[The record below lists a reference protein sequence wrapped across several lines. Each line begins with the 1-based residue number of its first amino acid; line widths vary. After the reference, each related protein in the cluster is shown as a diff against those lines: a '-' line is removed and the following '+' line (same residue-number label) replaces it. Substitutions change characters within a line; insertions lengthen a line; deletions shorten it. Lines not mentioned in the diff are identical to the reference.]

1 MTELSSIRNFSIVA
15 HIDHGKSTLA
25 DRLIQFCGGLTDREM
40 KEQVLDS
47 MELERERGITIKA
60 QTVRLSY
67 KSNDGKT
74 YILNIMDTP
83 GHVDFSYEV
92 SRSLSACDGVLLLVD
107 ATQGLEAQTIAHY
120 NVASEL
126 GLKIIPVINKI
137 DLPSANTDSV
147 LSDLS
152 ELLHIDKKEI
162 LKVSAKSG
170 MGVDKLIERIII
182 DIPEPKGNL
191 SNSLKAFII
200 DSWFDNYLGIVVL
213 IKVVD
218 GSIELKDKI
227 KVLSNKREFI
237 VDKLGTFNPEM
248 TNLST
253 LSSGMVGFMIA
264 SIKTLDSA
272 PVGDTIVL
280 AKDENALPLAGF
292 KKIQPRVYS
301 GFYPVD
307 SNDYQESKKA
317 LDKLS
322 LNDNSFTYEPESS
335 QSLGH
340 GFRCGFLGLLHMEI
354 IRERVQR
361 EYNLEFLMTVPSVTY
376 RIEDKKGQ
384 TLDIRKPSDLPD
396 DNSLKCYYEPIALI
410 SIVTPSQYLGSVIEL
425 CTSKRGAQQDLI
437 YRSNMVEIRYE
448 IPLSEII
455 YDFFDT
461 LKSASKGYA
470 SYDYDIIDYRESKM
484 LRLDIHVNKKKV
496 DALSQ
501 ILHKDNAYKRS
512 KELIENLKKLIPRQ
526 NFEITIQGCV
536 GSKVLSSTSIRGYR
550 KDVTAKLYGGDV
562 TRKMKLLKKQKEGKK
577 KMKKIGNVEIP
588 REAFYKF
595 LSTSD

>member
-1 MTELSSIRNFSIVA
+1 MNIRNIAIVA

-25 DRLIQFCGGLTDREM
+25 DRLIEKYGDISSRNM

-47 MELERERGITIKA
+47 MDLERERGITIKA
-60 QTVRLSY
+60 QTVSLKVDY
-67 KSNDGKT
+67 KEHK
-74 YILNIMDTP
+74 YNINIIDTP

-137 DLPSANTDSV
+137 DLPSANTESV

-170 MGVDKLIERIII
+170 MGVDNLIERIII

-410 SIVTPSQYLGSVIEL
+410 SIVTPPQYLGSVIEL
-425 CTSKRGAQQDLI
+425 CTSKRGVQQDLI

>member
-1 MTELSSIRNFSIVA
+1 MNIRNIAIVA

-25 DRLIQFCGGLTDREM
+25 DRLIEKYSEISSRNM
-40 KEQVLDS
+40 KEQILDS
-47 MELERERGITIKA
+47 MDLERERGITIKA
-60 QTVRLSY
+60 QTVS
-67 KSNDGKT
+67 
-74 YILNIMDTP
+74 LNAEHDSEKYNINIIDTP

-92 SRSLSACDGVLLLVD
+92 SRSLSACDGVILLVD
-107 ATQGLEAQTIAHY
+107 ATQGLEAQTIAHF
-120 NVASEL
+120 NVAIEL

-137 DLPSANTDSV
+137 DLPSADVISV
-147 LSDLS
+147 KKDLS
-152 ELLHIDKKEI
+152 ELLSIEQSQI
-162 LKVSAKSG
+162 LEVSAKSG
-170 MGVDKLIERIII
+170 IGIDNLIDRIVT
-182 DIPEPKGNL
+182 DIPSPNGLKT
-191 SNSLKAFII
+191 NSLRAFII

-218 GSIELKDKI
+218 GTISLKDKI
-227 KVLSNKREFI
+227 KVYSNKREFI
-237 VDKLGTFNPEM
+237 VDKLGTFTPSM
-248 TNLST
+248 KDSSKLSA
-253 LSSGMVGFMIA
+253 GQVGFMIA

-272 PVGDTIVL
+272 PVGDTIL
-280 AKDENALPLAGF
+280 DSKNDSSHPLPGF

-376 RIEDKKGQ
+376 RVENKKGQ
-384 TLDIRKPSDLPD
+384 LNDIRKPSDLPD
-396 DNSLKCYYEPIALI
+396 DNSIKCYYEPIALI

-425 CTSKRGAQQDLI
+425 CTSKRGSQKNLI
-437 YRSNMVEIRYE
+437 YRSNMAEIKYE

-470 SYDYDIIDYRESKM
+470 SYDYDIIDYKESKM
-484 LRLDIHVNKKKV
+484 IRLDIHVNKKKV

-501 ILHKDNAYKRS
+501 ILHKDNSYRRS
-512 KELIENLKKLIPRQ
+512 RELIENLKKLIPRQ

-536 GSKVLSSTSIRGYR
+536 GSKILSSTSIRGYR

-595 LSTSD
+595 LSTTE

>member
-1 MTELSSIRNFSIVA
+1 MNIRNIAIVA

-25 DRLIQFCGGLTDREM
+25 DRMIEKYGDISSRKM
-40 KEQVLDS
+40 KEQILDS
-47 MELERERGITIKA
+47 MDLERERGITIKA
-60 QTVRLSY
+60 QTVSLNKSY
-67 KSNDGKT
+67 LGQE
-74 YILNIMDTP
+74 YNINIIDTP

-92 SRSLSACDGVLLLVD
+92 SRSLSACDGVILLVD
-107 ATQGLEAQTIAHY
+107 ATQGLEAQTIAHF
-120 NVASEL
+120 NVARDL

-137 DLPSANTDSV
+137 DLPSADTDAV
-147 LSDLS
+147 KKDLS
-152 ELLHIDKKEI
+152 ELLEIDSSEI
-162 LKVSAKSG
+162 LNVSAKSG
-170 MGVDKLIERIII
+170 VGVDELIEKIII
-182 DIPEPKGNL
+182 NIPEPKGLINGD
-191 SNSLKAFII
+191 LKAFII

-213 IKVVD
+213 VKIID
-218 GSIELKDKI
+218 GQISLKDKI
-227 KVLSNKREFI
+227 KVFSNKREFI
-237 VDKLGTFNPEM
+237 VDKLGTFNPTM
-248 TNLST
+248 TN
-253 LSSGMVGFMIA
+253 SSILKSGQVGFMIA

-272 PVGDTIVL
+272 PVGDTIIL
-280 AKDENALPLAGF
+280 AKNDNATALAGF

-376 RIEDKKGQ
+376 RVENKKGEIN
-384 TLDIRKPSDLPD
+384 DIRKPSDLPD
-396 DNSLKCYYEPIALI
+396 DNSIKCYYEPIALI
-410 SIVTPSQYLGSVIEL
+410 SIVTPSQHLGSVIEL
-425 CTSKRGAQQDLI
+425 CTSKRGIQKDLI
-437 YRSNMVEIRYE
+437 YRSNMAEIKYE

-484 LRLDIHVNKKKV
+484 IRLDIHVNQKKI

-501 ILHKDNAYKRS
+501 ILHKDNSYRRS
-512 KELIENLKKLIPRQ
+512 RELIENLKKLIPRQ
-526 NFEITIQGCV
+526 SFEITIQGCV
-536 GSKVLSSTSIRGYR
+536 GAKILSSTSIKGYR

-595 LSTSD
+595 LSTSEE

>member
-1 MTELSSIRNFSIVA
+1 MNIRNIAIVA

-25 DRLIQFCGGLTDREM
+25 DRLIEKYGDISSRNM

-47 MELERERGITIKA
+47 MDLERERGITIKA
-60 QTVRLSY
+60 QTVSLKVDY
-67 KSNDGKT
+67 NKQK
-74 YILNIMDTP
+74 YNINIIDTP

-147 LSDLS
+147 SSDLS

-213 IKVVD
+213 IKVED
-218 GSIELKDKI
+218 GSIQLKDKI

-410 SIVTPSQYLGSVIEL
+410 SIVTPPQYLGSVIEL

>member
-1 MTELSSIRNFSIVA
+1 MYIRNIAIVA

-25 DRLIQFCGGLTDREM
+25 DRLIEKFGDISSRNM
-40 KEQVLDS
+40 KEQFLDS
-47 MELERERGITIKA
+47 MDLERERGITIKA
-60 QTVRLSY
+60 QTVSLMTKY
-67 KSNDGKT
+67 QDDD
-74 YILNIMDTP
+74 YNINIIDTP

-107 ATQGLEAQTIAHY
+107 ATQGLEAQTIAHF
-120 NVASEL
+120 NVAREL

-137 DLPSANTDSV
+137 DLPSADSDSV
-147 LSDLS
+147 SKDLS
-152 ELLHIDKKEI
+152 ELLSIDESKI
-162 LKVSAKSG
+162 IRVSAKSG
-170 MGVDKLIERIII
+170 IGVDELMERIVV
-182 DIPEPKGNL
+182 DIPEPKG
-191 SNSLKAFII
+191 STDMKLKAFII

-213 IKVVD
+213 IKIVD
-218 GSIELKDKI
+218 GKIKLKDKI
-227 KVLSNKREFI
+227 KVFSNKREYF
-237 VDKLGTFNPEM
+237 VDKLGTFKPTM
-248 TNLST
+248 TDASS
-253 LSSGMVGFMIA
+253 LSSGQVGFMIA

-272 PVGDTIVL
+272 PVGDTIIMSNNDDV
-280 AKDENALPLAGF
+280 KPLPGF

-376 RIEDKKGQ
+376 RVENKKGEID
-384 TLDIRKPSDLPD
+384 DIRKPSDLPD
-396 DNSLKCYYEPIALI
+396 DNSIKCYYEPIALI

-425 CTSKRGAQQDLI
+425 CTSKRGTQKDLI
-437 YRSNMVEIRYE
+437 YRSNMAEIKYE

-470 SYDYDIIDYRESKM
+470 SYDYDIIDYKESKM
-484 LRLDIHVNKKKV
+484 IRLDIHVNKKKV

-501 ILHKDNAYKRS
+501 ILHKDNAYRRS
-512 KELIENLKKLIPRQ
+512 RELIENLKKLIPRQ

-536 GSKVLSSTSIRGYR
+536 GSKILSSTSIRGYR

-595 LSTSD
+595 LSTTE

>member
-1 MTELSSIRNFSIVA
+1 MNIRNIAIVA

-25 DRLIQFCGGLTDREM
+25 DRLIEKYGDISSRNM

-47 MELERERGITIKA
+47 MDLERERGITIKA
-60 QTVRLSY
+60 QTVSLKVDY
-67 KSNDGKT
+67 NKQK
-74 YILNIMDTP
+74 YNINIIDTP

-126 GLKIIPVINKI
+126 GLKIIPVVNKI

-147 LSDLS
+147 SSDLS
-152 ELLHIDKKEI
+152 ALLHIDKKEI

-170 MGVDKLIERIII
+170 IGVDKLIERIII

-218 GSIELKDKI
+218 GSIELKNKI

>member
-1 MTELSSIRNFSIVA
+1 MNIRNIAIVA

-25 DRLIQFCGGLTDREM
+25 DRLIEKYGSINSRNM
-40 KEQVLDS
+40 KDQVLDS
-47 MELERERGITIKA
+47 MDLERERGITIKA
-60 QTVRLSY
+60 QTVS
-67 KSNDGKT
+67 
-74 YILNIMDTP
+74 LNVIHNNQEYNINIIDTP

-120 NVASEL
+120 NVASDL
-126 GLKIIPVINKI
+126 GLRIIPVINKI
-137 DLPSANTDSV
+137 DLPSADTKSV
-147 LSDLS
+147 SKDLS
-152 ELLHIDKKEI
+152 ELLGIDEDEI
-162 LKVSAKSG
+162 LHASAKSG
-170 MGVDKLIERIII
+170 IGIQEIIERVIN
-182 DIPEPKGNL
+182 DIPMPKGE
-191 SNSLKAFII
+191 SDKPMKAFII

-213 IKVVD
+213 IKIIN
-218 GSIELKDKI
+218 GSIKLKDKI
-227 KVLSNKREFI
+227 KVISNKREFI
-237 VDKLGTFNPEM
+237 VDKLGTFNPDM
-248 TNLST
+248 TNLPA
-253 LSSGMVGFMIA
+253 LNSGMVGFMIA

-272 PVGDTIVL
+272 PVGDTITISSDQN
-280 AKDENALPLAGF
+280 ATALPGF

-376 RIEDKKGQ
+376 RVEDKTGKVSN
-384 TLDIRKPSDLPD
+384 IRKPSDLPD
-396 DNSLKCYYEPIALI
+396 DNSIKCYYEPIALI

-425 CTSKRGAQQDLI
+425 CTSKRATQKDLI

-484 LRLDIHVNKKKV
+484 IRLDIHVNKKGRRV
-496 DALSQ
+496 ISNTSQ
-501 ILHKDNAYKRS
+501 R
-512 KELIENLKKLIPRQ
+512 
-526 NFEITIQGCV
+526 
-536 GSKVLSSTSIRGYR
+536 
-550 KDVTAKLYGGDV
+550 
-562 TRKMKLLKKQKEGKK
+562 
-577 KMKKIGNVEIP
+577 
-588 REAFYKF
+588 
-595 LSTSD
+595 

>member
-1 MTELSSIRNFSIVA
+1 MNIRNIAIVA

-25 DRLIQFCGGLTDREM
+25 DRLIEKYGAISSRNM

-47 MELERERGITIKA
+47 MDLERERGITIKA
-60 QTVRLSY
+60 QTVNLKVDY
-67 KSNDGKT
+67 NKQK
-74 YILNIMDTP
+74 YNINIIDTP

-170 MGVDKLIERIII
+170 MGVDNLIERIII
-182 DIPEPKGNL
+182 DIPEPKGNI

-410 SIVTPSQYLGSVIEL
+410 SIVTPPQYLGSVIEL

>member
-1 MTELSSIRNFSIVA
+1 MNIRNIAIVA

-25 DRLIQFCGGLTDREM
+25 DRLIEKYGDISSRNM
-40 KEQVLDS
+40 KEQILDS
-47 MELERERGITIKA
+47 MDLERERGITIKA
-60 QTVRLSY
+60 QTVSL
-67 KSNDGKT
+67 KST
-74 YILNIMDTP
+74 YMGDTYNINIIDTP

-92 SRSLSACDGVLLLVD
+92 SRSLSACDGVMLLVD
-107 ATQGLEAQTIAHY
+107 ATQGLEAQTIAHF
-120 NVASEL
+120 NMAREL
-126 GLKIIPVINKI
+126 NLIIIPVINKI
-137 DLPSANTDSV
+137 DLPSADV
-147 LSDLS
+147 EAVKKDLS
-152 ELLHIDKKEI
+152 ELLDINQNEI
-162 LKVSAKSG
+162 LSVSAKSG
-170 MGVDKLIERIII
+170 LGVEDLMERIII
-182 DIPEPKGNL
+182 DIPEPKGQI
-191 SNSLKAFII
+191 SKALKAFII

-213 IKVVD
+213 IKIID
-218 GSIELKDKI
+218 GTINIKDKI
-227 KVLSNKREFI
+227 KVFSNKREFL
-237 VDKLGTFNPEM
+237 VDKLGTFNPTM
-248 TNLST
+248 TNSSK
-253 LSSGMVGFMIA
+253 LSSGQVGFMIA

-272 PVGDTIVL
+272 PVGDTIL
-280 AKDENALPLAGF
+280 ISKNDLSAPLPGF

-376 RIEDKKGQ
+376 RVENKKGDIN
-384 TLDIRKPSDLPD
+384 DIRKPSDLPD
-396 DNSLKCYYEPIALI
+396 DNSIKCYYEPIALI
-410 SIVTPSQYLGSVIEL
+410 SIVTPSEYLGSVIEL
-425 CTSKRGAQQDLI
+425 CTSKRGIQKDLI
-437 YRSNMVEIRYE
+437 YRSNMAEIKYE

-470 SYDYDIIDYRESKM
+470 SYDYDIIDYRESSM
-484 LRLDIHVNKKKV
+484 IRLDILVNKKKI

-501 ILHKDNAYKRS
+501 ILHKDNSYRRS
-512 KELIENLKKLIPRQ
+512 RELIENLKKLIPRQ
-526 NFEITIQGCV
+526 SFEITIQGCV
-536 GSKVLSSTSIRGYR
+536 GAKILSSTSIKGYR

-595 LSTSD
+595 LSTSEE

>member
-1 MTELSSIRNFSIVA
+1 MNIRNIAIVA

-25 DRLIQFCGGLTDREM
+25 DRMIEKYGDISSRKM
-40 KEQVLDS
+40 KEQILDS
-47 MELERERGITIKA
+47 MDLERERGITIKA
-60 QTVRLSY
+60 QTVSLNKSY
-67 KSNDGKT
+67 LGQE
-74 YILNIMDTP
+74 YNINIIDTP

-92 SRSLSACDGVLLLVD
+92 SRSLSACDGVILLVD
-107 ATQGLEAQTIAHY
+107 ATQGLEAQTIAHF
-120 NVASEL
+120 NVARDL

-137 DLPSANTDSV
+137 DLPSADTDAV
-147 LSDLS
+147 KKDLS
-152 ELLHIDKKEI
+152 ELLEIDSSEI
-162 LKVSAKSG
+162 LNVSAKSG
-170 MGVDKLIERIII
+170 VGVDELIEKIII
-182 DIPEPKGNL
+182 NIPEPKGLINGD
-191 SNSLKAFII
+191 LKAFII

-213 IKVVD
+213 VKIID
-218 GSIELKDKI
+218 GQISLKDKI
-227 KVLSNKREFI
+227 KVFSNKREFI
-237 VDKLGTFNPEM
+237 VDKLGTFNPTM
-248 TNLST
+248 TN
-253 LSSGMVGFMIA
+253 SSILKSGQVGFMIA

-272 PVGDTIVL
+272 PVGDTIIL
-280 AKDENALPLAGF
+280 AKNDNATALAGF

-376 RIEDKKGQ
+376 RVENKKGEIN
-384 TLDIRKPSDLPD
+384 DIRKPSDLPD
-396 DNSLKCYYEPIALI
+396 DNSIKCYYEPIALI
-410 SIVTPSQYLGSVIEL
+410 SIVTPSQHLGSVIEL
-425 CTSKRGAQQDLI
+425 CTSKRGIQKDLI
-437 YRSNMVEIRYE
+437 YRSNMAEIKYE

-484 LRLDIHVNKKKV
+484 IRLDIHVNKKKI

-501 ILHKDNAYKRS
+501 ILHKDNSYRRS
-512 KELIENLKKLIPRQ
+512 RELIENLKKLIPRQ
-526 NFEITIQGCV
+526 SFEITIQGCV
-536 GSKVLSSTSIRGYR
+536 GAKILSSTSIKGYR
-550 KDVTAKLYGGDV
+550 KDVTAKLYCGDV

-595 LSTSD
+595 LSTSEE

>member
-1 MTELSSIRNFSIVA
+1 MNIRNIAIVA

-25 DRLIQFCGGLTDREM
+25 DRLIEKYGEINSRNM
-40 KEQVLDS
+40 KEQLLDN
-47 MELERERGITIKA
+47 MDLERERGITIKA
-60 QTVRLSY
+60 QTVSL
-67 KSNDGKT
+67 KVH
-74 YILNIMDTP
+74 LNNQNYNINIIDTP

-107 ATQGLEAQTIAHY
+107 ATQGLEAQTIAHH
-120 NVASEL
+120 NVANEL

-137 DLPSANTDSV
+137 DLPSANTKSV
-147 LSDLS
+147 TEDLS
-152 ELLHIDKKEI
+152 ELLQVDNSTI
-162 LKVSAKSG
+162 LQVSAKSG
-170 MGVDKLIERIII
+170 LGVDELMKRIVN
-182 DIPEPKGNL
+182 DIPEPSGDE
-191 SNSLKAFII
+191 SQSLKAFII

-218 GSIELKDKI
+218 GSISLKDKI
-227 KVLSNKREFI
+227 KVFSNKREFI
-237 VDKLGTFNPEM
+237 VDKLGIFNPEM
-248 TNLST
+248 TNLTSLT
-253 LSSGMVGFMIA
+253 SGMVGFMIA

-272 PVGDTIVL
+272 PVGDTIIL
-280 AKDENALPLAGF
+280 SKDENARPLPGF

-376 RIEDKKGQ
+376 RIEDKKGAVY
-384 TLDIRKPSDLPD
+384 DIRKPSDLPD
-396 DNSLKCYYEPIALI
+396 DNTLKCYYEPIALI

-425 CTSKRGAQQDLI
+425 CTSKRGIQRDLT

-470 SYDYDIIDYRESKM
+470 SYDYDIVDYRESKM
-484 LRLDIHVNKKKV
+484 IRLDILVNKKKV

-501 ILHKDNAYKRS
+501 ILHKDNSYRRS

-526 NFEITIQGCV
+526 NFEITIQGCI

-595 LSTSD
+595 LSTSE

>member
-1 MTELSSIRNFSIVA
+1 MNIRNIAIVA

-25 DRLIQFCGGLTDREM
+25 DRMIEKYGDISSRKM
-40 KEQVLDS
+40 KEQILDS
-47 MELERERGITIKA
+47 MDLERERGITIKA
-60 QTVRLSY
+60 QTVSLNTSY
-67 KSNDGKT
+67 LGQD
-74 YILNIMDTP
+74 YNINIIDTP

-92 SRSLSACDGVLLLVD
+92 SRSLSACDGVILLVD
-107 ATQGLEAQTIAHY
+107 ATQGLEAQTIAHF
-120 NVASEL
+120 NVARDL

-137 DLPSANTDSV
+137 DLPSADTDAV
-147 LSDLS
+147 KKDLS
-152 ELLHIDKKEI
+152 ELLEIDSSEI
-162 LKVSAKSG
+162 LNVSAKSG
-170 MGVDKLIERIII
+170 IGVDELIEKIII
-182 DIPEPKGNL
+182 NIPEPKGLINGD
-191 SNSLKAFII
+191 LKAFII

-213 IKVVD
+213 IKIID
-218 GSIELKDKI
+218 GQISLKDKI
-227 KVLSNKREFI
+227 KVFSNKREFI
-237 VDKLGTFNPEM
+237 VDKLGTFNPTM
-248 TNLST
+248 TN
-253 LSSGMVGFMIA
+253 SSILKSGQVGFMIA

-272 PVGDTIVL
+272 PVGDTIIL
-280 AKDENALPLAGF
+280 AKNDNATALAGF

-376 RIEDKKGQ
+376 RVENKKGEIN
-384 TLDIRKPSDLPD
+384 DIRKPSDLPD
-396 DNSLKCYYEPIALI
+396 DNSIKCYYEPIALI
-410 SIVTPSQYLGSVIEL
+410 SIVTPSQHLGSVIEL
-425 CTSKRGAQQDLI
+425 CTSKRGIQKDLI
-437 YRSNMVEIRYE
+437 YRSNMAEIKYE

-484 LRLDIHVNKKKV
+484 IRLDIHVNKKKI

-501 ILHKDNAYKRS
+501 ILHKDNSYRRS
-512 KELIENLKKLIPRQ
+512 RELIENLKKLIPRQ
-526 NFEITIQGCV
+526 SFEITIQGCV
-536 GSKVLSSTSIRGYR
+536 GAKILSSTSIKGYR

-595 LSTSD
+595 LSTSEE

>member
-1 MTELSSIRNFSIVA
+1 MNIRNIAIVA

-25 DRLIQFCGGLTDREM
+25 DRLIEKYGDISSRKM
-40 KEQVLDS
+40 KEQILDS
-47 MELERERGITIKA
+47 MDLERERGITIKA
-60 QTVRLSY
+60 QTVSLNTSY
-67 KSNDGKT
+67 MGDN
-74 YILNIMDTP
+74 YNINIIDTP

-92 SRSLSACDGVLLLVD
+92 SRSLSACDGVMLLVD
-107 ATQGLEAQTIAHY
+107 ATQGLEAQTIAHF
-120 NVASEL
+120 NMAREL
-126 GLKIIPVINKI
+126 NLIIIPVINKI
-137 DLPSANTDSV
+137 DLPSADPAAV
-147 LSDLS
+147 KKDLS
-152 ELLHIDKKEI
+152 ELLGINQNEI
-162 LKVSAKSG
+162 LSVSAKSG
-170 MGVDKLIERIII
+170 LGVEDLIERVII
-182 DIPEPKGNL
+182 DIPEPKGSM
-191 SNSLKAFII
+191 SNDLKAFII

-213 IKVVD
+213 IKIID
-218 GSIELKDKI
+218 GSISIKDKI
-227 KVLSNKREFI
+227 KVFSNKREFL
-237 VDKLGTFNPEM
+237 VDKLGTFNPTM
-248 TNLST
+248 TNLSK
-253 LSSGMVGFMIA
+253 LSSGQVGFMIA

-280 AKDENALPLAGF
+280 AKDKALDPLPGF

-376 RIEDKKGQ
+376 RVENKKGEVN
-384 TLDIRKPSDLPD
+384 DIRKPSDLPD
-396 DNSLKCYYEPIALI
+396 DNSIKCYYEPIALI
-410 SIVTPSQYLGSVIEL
+410 SIVSPAEYLGSVIEL
-425 CTSKRGAQQDLI
+425 CTSKRGTQKDLI
-437 YRSNMVEIRYE
+437 YRSNMAEIKYE

-470 SYDYDIIDYRESKM
+470 SYDYDIIDYRESSM
-484 LRLDIHVNKKKV
+484 IRLDIHVNKKKI

-501 ILHKDNAYKRS
+501 ILHKDNSYRRS
-512 KELIENLKKLIPRQ
+512 RELIDNLKKLIPRQ
-526 NFEITIQGCV
+526 SFEITIQGCV
-536 GSKVLSSTSIRGYR
+536 GSKILSSTSIKGYR

-595 LSTSD
+595 LSTTEE

>member
-1 MTELSSIRNFSIVA
+1 MNIRNIAIVA

-25 DRLIQFCGGLTDREM
+25 DRMIEKYGDISSRKM
-40 KEQVLDS
+40 KEQILDS
-47 MELERERGITIKA
+47 MDLERERGITIKA
-60 QTVRLSY
+60 QTVSLNTSY
-67 KSNDGKT
+67 LGQD
-74 YILNIMDTP
+74 YNINIIDTP

-92 SRSLSACDGVLLLVD
+92 SRSLSACDGVILLVD
-107 ATQGLEAQTIAHY
+107 ATQGLEAQTIAHF
-120 NVASEL
+120 NVARDL

-137 DLPSANTDSV
+137 DLPSADTDAV
-147 LSDLS
+147 KKDLS
-152 ELLHIDKKEI
+152 ELLEIESSEI
-162 LKVSAKSG
+162 LNVSAKSG
-170 MGVDKLIERIII
+170 IGVDELIEKIII
-182 DIPEPKGNL
+182 NIPEPKGLINGD
-191 SNSLKAFII
+191 LKAFII

-213 IKVVD
+213 VKIID
-218 GSIELKDKI
+218 GQISLKDKI
-227 KVLSNKREFI
+227 KVFSNKREFI
-237 VDKLGTFNPEM
+237 VDKLGTFNPTM
-248 TNLST
+248 TN
-253 LSSGMVGFMIA
+253 SSILKSGQVGFMIA

-272 PVGDTIVL
+272 PVGDTIIL
-280 AKDENALPLAGF
+280 AKNDNATALAGF

-376 RIEDKKGQ
+376 RVENKKGEIN
-384 TLDIRKPSDLPD
+384 DIRKPSDLPD
-396 DNSLKCYYEPIALI
+396 DNSIKCYYEPIALI
-410 SIVTPSQYLGSVIEL
+410 SIVTPSQHLGSVIEL
-425 CTSKRGAQQDLI
+425 CTSKRGIQKDLI
-437 YRSNMVEIRYE
+437 YRSNMAEIKYE

-484 LRLDIHVNKKKV
+484 IRLDIHVNKKKI

-501 ILHKDNAYKRS
+501 ILHKDNSYRRS
-512 KELIENLKKLIPRQ
+512 RELIENLKKLIPRQ
-526 NFEITIQGCV
+526 SFEITIQGCV
-536 GSKVLSSTSIRGYR
+536 GAKILSSTSIKGYR

-595 LSTSD
+595 LSTSEE

>member
-1 MTELSSIRNFSIVA
+1 MNIRNIAIVA

-25 DRLIQFCGGLTDREM
+25 DRLIEKYGDISSRNM

-47 MELERERGITIKA
+47 MDLERERGITIKA
-60 QTVRLSY
+60 QTVSLKVDY
-67 KSNDGKT
+67 NKQK
-74 YILNIMDTP
+74 YNINIIDTP

-120 NVASEL
+120 NVANEL

-137 DLPSANTDSV
+137 DLPSANTESV

-170 MGVDKLIERIII
+170 TGVDNLIERIIF
-182 DIPEPKGNL
+182 DIPEPQGNL
-191 SNSLKAFII
+191 SNPLKAFII

-218 GSIELKDKI
+218 GSIDLKDKI

-280 AKDENALPLAGF
+280 AKDENVLPLAGF

-376 RIEDKKGQ
+376 RIEDKRGQ

>member
-1 MTELSSIRNFSIVA
+1 MNIRNIAIVA

-25 DRLIQFCGGLTDREM
+25 DRLIEKYGDISSRKM
-40 KEQVLDS
+40 KEQILDS
-47 MELERERGITIKA
+47 MDLERERGITIKA
-60 QTVRLSY
+60 QTVSLNASY
-67 KSNDGKT
+67 MGDN
-74 YILNIMDTP
+74 YNINIIDTP

-92 SRSLSACDGVLLLVD
+92 SRSLSACDGVMLLVD
-107 ATQGLEAQTIAHY
+107 ATQGLEAQTIAHF
-120 NVASEL
+120 NMAREL
-126 GLKIIPVINKI
+126 NLEIIPVINKI
-137 DLPSANTDSV
+137 DLPSADPDAV
-147 LSDLS
+147 KKDLS
-152 ELLHIDKKEI
+152 ELLDINQNEI
-162 LKVSAKSG
+162 LSVSAKSG
-170 MGVDKLIERIII
+170 LGVDDLIERVII
-182 DIPEPKGNL
+182 DIPEPKGL
-191 SNSLKAFII
+191 MSNDLKAFII

-213 IKVVD
+213 IKIID
-218 GSIELKDKI
+218 GSISIKDKI
-227 KVLSNKREFI
+227 KVFSNKREFL
-237 VDKLGTFNPEM
+237 VDKLGTFNPTM
-248 TNLST
+248 TNLSK
-253 LSSGMVGFMIA
+253 LSSGQVGFMIA

-280 AKDENALPLAGF
+280 AKNNTSAPLPGF

-376 RIEDKKGQ
+376 RVENKKGEVN
-384 TLDIRKPSDLPD
+384 DIRKPSDLPD
-396 DNSLKCYYEPIALI
+396 DNSIKCYYEPIALI
-410 SIVTPSQYLGSVIEL
+410 SIVTPAEYLGSVIEL
-425 CTSKRGAQQDLI
+425 CTSKRGTQKDLI
-437 YRSNMVEIRYE
+437 YRSNMAEIKYE

-470 SYDYDIIDYRESKM
+470 SYDYDIIDFRESSM
-484 LRLDIHVNKKKV
+484 IRLDIHVNKKKI

-501 ILHKDNAYKRS
+501 ILHKDNSYRRS
-512 KELIENLKKLIPRQ
+512 RELIDNLKKLIPRQ
-526 NFEITIQGCV
+526 SFEITIQGCV
-536 GSKVLSSTSIRGYR
+536 GAKILSSTSIKGYR

-595 LSTSD
+595 LSTTEE

>member
-1 MTELSSIRNFSIVA
+1 MNIRNIAIVA

-25 DRLIQFCGGLTDREM
+25 DRLIEKYGDISSRNM
-40 KEQVLDS
+40 KEQILDS
-47 MELERERGITIKA
+47 MDLERERGITIKA
-60 QTVRLSY
+60 QTVSLNS
-67 KSNDGKT
+67 T
-74 YILNIMDTP
+74 YMGDTYNINIIDTP

-92 SRSLSACDGVLLLVD
+92 SRSLSACDGVMLLVD
-107 ATQGLEAQTIAHY
+107 ATQGLEAQTIAHF
-120 NVASEL
+120 NMAREL
-126 GLKIIPVINKI
+126 NLIIIPVINKI
-137 DLPSANTDSV
+137 DLPSADV
-147 LSDLS
+147 EAVKKDLS
-152 ELLHIDKKEI
+152 ELLDINQNEI
-162 LKVSAKSG
+162 LSVSAKSG
-170 MGVDKLIERIII
+170 LGVEDLMERIII
-182 DIPEPKGNL
+182 DIPEPKGQI
-191 SNSLKAFII
+191 SKALKAFII

-213 IKVVD
+213 IKIID
-218 GSIELKDKI
+218 GTINIKDKI
-227 KVLSNKREFI
+227 KVFSNKREFL
-237 VDKLGTFNPEM
+237 VDKLGTFNPTM
-248 TNLST
+248 TNSSK
-253 LSSGMVGFMIA
+253 LSSGQVGFMIA

-272 PVGDTIVL
+272 PVGDTILISKNDLSVP
-280 AKDENALPLAGF
+280 LPGF

-376 RIEDKKGQ
+376 RVENKKGDIN
-384 TLDIRKPSDLPD
+384 DIRKPSDLPD
-396 DNSLKCYYEPIALI
+396 DNSIKCYYEPIALI
-410 SIVTPSQYLGSVIEL
+410 SIVTPSEYLGSVIEL
-425 CTSKRGAQQDLI
+425 CTSKRGIQKDLI
-437 YRSNMVEIRYE
+437 YRSNMAEIKYE

-470 SYDYDIIDYRESKM
+470 SYDYDIIDYRESSM
-484 LRLDIHVNKKKV
+484 IRLDILVNKKKI

-501 ILHKDNAYKRS
+501 ILHKDNSYRRS
-512 KELIENLKKLIPRQ
+512 RELIENLKKLIPRQ
-526 NFEITIQGCV
+526 SFEITIQGCV
-536 GSKVLSSTSIRGYR
+536 GAKILSSTSIKGYR

-595 LSTSD
+595 LSTSEE

>member
-1 MTELSSIRNFSIVA
+1 MNIRNIAIVA

-25 DRLIQFCGGLTDREM
+25 DRLIEKYGDISSRNM

-47 MELERERGITIKA
+47 MDLERERGITIKA
-60 QTVRLSY
+60 QTVSLKVDY
-67 KSNDGKT
+67 NKQK
-74 YILNIMDTP
+74 YNINIIDTP

-147 LSDLS
+147 SSDLS
-152 ELLHIDKKEI
+152 ELLNIDKKEI

-170 MGVDKLIERIII
+170 MGVDNLIERIII

-410 SIVTPSQYLGSVIEL
+410 SIVTPPQYLGSVIEL

>member
-1 MTELSSIRNFSIVA
+1 MNIRNIAIVA

-25 DRLIQFCGGLTDREM
+25 DRLIEKYGSINSRNM
-40 KEQVLDS
+40 KDQVLDS
-47 MELERERGITIKA
+47 MDLERERGITIKA
-60 QTVRLSY
+60 QTVS
-67 KSNDGKT
+67 
-74 YILNIMDTP
+74 LNVIHNNQEYNINIIDTP

-120 NVASEL
+120 NVASDL
-126 GLKIIPVINKI
+126 GLRIIPVINKI
-137 DLPSANTDSV
+137 DLPSADTKSV
-147 LSDLS
+147 SKDLS
-152 ELLHIDKKEI
+152 ELLDIDEDEI
-162 LKVSAKSG
+162 LHASAKSG
-170 MGVDKLIERIII
+170 IGIQEIIERVIN
-182 DIPEPKGNL
+182 DIPMPKGE
-191 SNSLKAFII
+191 SDRPMKAFII

-213 IKVVD
+213 IKIIN
-218 GSIELKDKI
+218 GSIKLKDKI
-227 KVLSNKREFI
+227 KVISNKREFI
-237 VDKLGTFNPEM
+237 VDKLGTFNPDM
-248 TNLST
+248 TNLPA
-253 LSSGMVGFMIA
+253 LNSGMVGFMIA

-272 PVGDTIVL
+272 PVGDTITISSDQN
-280 AKDENALPLAGF
+280 ATALPGF

-376 RIEDKKGQ
+376 RVEDKTGKVSN
-384 TLDIRKPSDLPD
+384 IRKPSDLPD
-396 DNSLKCYYEPIALI
+396 DNSIKCYYEPIALI

-425 CTSKRGAQQDLI
+425 CTSKRATQKDLI

-484 LRLDIHVNKKKV
+484 IRLDIHVNKKKV

-501 ILHKDNAYKRS
+501 ILHRDNSYRRS

-526 NFEITIQGCV
+526 NFEITIQGCI

-595 LSTSD
+595 LSTSE

>member
-1 MTELSSIRNFSIVA
+1 MNIRNIAIVA

-25 DRLIQFCGGLTDREM
+25 DRMIEKYGDISSRKM
-40 KEQVLDS
+40 KEQILDS
-47 MELERERGITIKA
+47 MDLERERGITIKA
-60 QTVRLSY
+60 QTVSLNTSY
-67 KSNDGKT
+67 LGQD
-74 YILNIMDTP
+74 YNINIIDTP

-92 SRSLSACDGVLLLVD
+92 SRSLSACDGVILLVD
-107 ATQGLEAQTIAHY
+107 ATQGLEAQTIAHF
-120 NVASEL
+120 NVARDL

-137 DLPSANTDSV
+137 DLPSADTEAVKKDLSV
-147 LSDLS
+147 LL
-152 ELLHIDKKEI
+152 EIDSSEI
-162 LKVSAKSG
+162 LNVSAKSG
-170 MGVDKLIERIII
+170 LGVDELIEKIII
-182 DIPEPKGNL
+182 NIPKPKGLINGD
-191 SNSLKAFII
+191 LKAFII

-213 IKVVD
+213 VKIID
-218 GSIELKDKI
+218 GQISLKDKI
-227 KVLSNKREFI
+227 KVFSNKREFI
-237 VDKLGTFNPEM
+237 VDKLGTFNPAM
-248 TNLST
+248 TN
-253 LSSGMVGFMIA
+253 SSILKSGQVGFMIA

-272 PVGDTIVL
+272 PVGDTIIL
-280 AKDENALPLAGF
+280 AKNDNATALAGF

-354 IRERVQR
+354 IRERLQR

-376 RIEDKKGQ
+376 RVENKKGDIY
-384 TLDIRKPSDLPD
+384 DIRKPSDLPD
-396 DNSLKCYYEPIALI
+396 DNSIKCYYEPIALI
-410 SIVTPSQYLGSVIEL
+410 SIVTPSQHLGSVIEL
-425 CTSKRGAQQDLI
+425 CTSKRGIQKDLI
-437 YRSNMVEIRYE
+437 YRSNMAEIKYE

-484 LRLDIHVNKKKV
+484 IRLDIHVNKKKI

-501 ILHKDNAYKRS
+501 ILHKDNSYRRS
-512 KELIENLKKLIPRQ
+512 RELIENLKKLIPRQ
-526 NFEITIQGCV
+526 SFEITIQGCV
-536 GSKVLSSTSIRGYR
+536 GAKILSSTSIKGYR

-595 LSTSD
+595 LSTSEE